1 MYIVEITEDKLDG
14 LLEHMGRGIKC
25 FHKAMECLEEMKEG
39 THYGHRMDDESRD
52 EYPHDGNYDNRYGGD
67 YYGDRYGHRRGG
79 GGRYGRY

>member
-14 LLEHMGRGIKC
+14 LLEHMGKGIKC

-39 THYGHRMDDESRD
+39 SHYGRRMADEFHDD
-52 EYPHDGNYDNRYGGD
+52 YPHDGRYDDERYD
-67 YYGDRYGHRRGG
+67 DRYNRRRGG

>member
-39 THYGHRMDDESRD
+39 SHYGRRMTDEHHDDYSHDGRYDDER
-52 EYPHDGNYDNRYGGD
+52 YDDHYG
-67 YYGDRYGHRRGG
+67 RRRGG

>member
-39 THYGHRMDDESRD
+39 SHYGHRMEDESRNDYPRGSRYDD
-52 EYPHDGNYDNRYGGD
+52 ERYD
-67 YYGDRYGHRRGG
+67 DRYGHRRGG